1 MFFSNKWKKRDLLTP
16 ADSEGRKHSPHRLV
30 GQDTAQPLE
39 LWCVCVCVHARAC
52 VLGCVCVCVYS
63 KYVLISLG
71 SQVASVVKNP
81 PAIQETWVLSLD
93 WEDPLEE
100 SVATHSS
107 ILAWKIPQTER
118 PVGYSSWGRNW
129 ARMHHTALNF
139 FQMHPGVKLLGHL
152 ITLCLTF

>member
-93 WEDPLEE
+93 WEDLLEAGMQPTLVFLPGD
-100 SVATHSS
+100 SP
-107 ILAWKIPQTER
+107 WTEE
-118 PVGYSSWGRNW
+118 
-129 ARMHHTALNF
+129 
-139 FQMHPGVKLLGHL
+139 PGGL
-152 ITLCLTF
+152 